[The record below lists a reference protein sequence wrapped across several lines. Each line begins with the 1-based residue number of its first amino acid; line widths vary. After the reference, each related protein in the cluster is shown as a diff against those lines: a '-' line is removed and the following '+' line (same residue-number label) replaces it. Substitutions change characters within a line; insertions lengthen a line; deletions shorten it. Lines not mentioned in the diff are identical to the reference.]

1 MKNFFIMFAY
11 YTTGQSLYVGKNIN
25 IMIQVIKKFYGE
37 MNG

>member
-1 MKNFFIMFAY
+1 MEKSFIMFDY
-11 YTTGQSLYVGKNIN
+11 YKTGQSLYVGKNIN

>member
-1 MKNFFIMFAY
+1 MGKFFIMFDY
-11 YTTGQSLYVGKNIN
+11 STTGQSLYVGKNIN